1 MANKS
6 VTDQS
11 HAHYTLTAELLRDFQ
26 VLVIID
32 PSQQGKGHGPWS
44 LMIDEPPE
52 SGSSGVGPSPVKVAL
67 AALAA

>member
-1 MANKS
+1 MNEDFI
-6 VTDQS
+6 DQPQP
-11 HAHYTLTAELLRDFQ
+11 HYKLTAELLRDFQ

-44 LMIDEPPE
+44 LIIDEPPE

-67 AALAA
+67 AGLAA